1 MKIKTRGDEVDITLG
16 TRFVEVYAGS
26 RFGPVVF
33 MEATSEPV
41 VDGDMASW
49 MARNIVTGEMVS
61 YGVNLKHWK
70 YSPTLCHIDSV
81 VFNEKIMPF
90 RPWPIEVVSKG
101 VFANNKKFKRRKIEG
116 NMPVDNRTAQVVKD
130 ISTKEIMKEKQAKE
144 LHVLLSSTRFNDWRY
159 EIGELGEEISVIKQ
173 CIGGWWKQRYLVDE
187 NKSLAYEIMDE
198 DMTFTNFTTDDIDW
212 KSLESLS
219 DYMIER
225 ARRLSALFPTFVSC
239 FQNGVAKAVGVELT
253 AAQQVSLI
261 GASIVTVLGAPSVPM
276 AGVITLAV
284 LLTAMGLPTDYIGM
298 FMAIDILC
306 DMPKTLLNAYSV
318 SCSAIIVARSEGET
332 LNI

>member
-1 MKIKTRGDEVDITLG
+1 MRVKTRGDEIDIALG
-16 TRFVEVYAGS
+16 TRFIEVYAGS
-26 RFGPVVF
+26 KYGPVVF

-41 VDGDMASW
+41 VEGGMVSW
-49 MARNIVTGEMVS
+49 MARNIVTGEVVR
-61 YGVNLKHWK
+61 YGVNLKHWQ
-70 YSPTLCHIDSV
+70 YSPALCLIDSA
-81 VFNEKIMPF
+81 VFNEKIVPF
-90 RPWPIEVVSKG
+90 RPWPMEVVSKG

-159 EIGELGEEISVIKQ
+159 EIDELGEEISVIKQ

-198 DMTFTNFTTDDIDW
+198 GMTFTNFTTDDIDW
-212 KSLESLS
+212 NSLESLP

-239 FQNGVAKAVGVELT
+239 FQNGVAK
-253 AAQQVSLI
+253 VSWQLNPD
-261 GASIVTVLGAPSVPM
+261 GRYYRDDDGYGMTDDEETTVYGFIDTEM
-276 AGVITLAV
+276 NV
-284 LLTAMGLPTDYIGM
+284 LVKFQYIGDDWERLKEM
-298 FMAIDILC
+298 RREAERKLR
-306 DMPKTLLNAYSV
+306 K
-318 SCSAIIVARSEGET
+318 
-332 LNI
+332 

>member
-1 MKIKTRGDEVDITLG
+1 MMKIKTRGDEVDITLG

-101 VFANNKKFKRRKIEG
+101 VFANNKKSFFLTFLFFPFMVSANCSSSARIIIFTG
-116 NMPVDNRTAQVVKD
+116 S
-130 ISTKEIMKEKQAKE
+130 IS
-144 LHVLLSSTRFNDWRY
+144 
-159 EIGELGEEISVIKQ
+159 
-173 CIGGWWKQRYLVDE
+173 
-187 NKSLAYEIMDE
+187 
-198 DMTFTNFTTDDIDW
+198 
-212 KSLESLS
+212 
-219 DYMIER
+219 
-225 ARRLSALFPTFVSC
+225 
-239 FQNGVAKAVGVELT
+239 
-253 AAQQVSLI
+253 
-261 GASIVTVLGAPSVPM
+261 
-276 AGVITLAV
+276 
-284 LLTAMGLPTDYIGM
+284 
-298 FMAIDILC
+298 
-306 DMPKTLLNAYSV
+306 
-318 SCSAIIVARSEGET
+318 
-332 LNI
+332 